1 MGKTTRTLLLERI
14 EAFRVREGMSESAF
28 GLKVVNDSKLVS
40 NLRRGRA
47 TLATIE
53 RVEQFLAGG
62 HGEPAEDAA

>member
-1 MGKTTRTLLLERI
+1 MSQTTRSILLDRI
-14 EAFRVREGMSESAF
+14 TAFLARDGMSESAF

-53 RVEQFLAGG
+53 RVEQFLA
-62 HGEPAEDAA
+62 AEGRTEAA